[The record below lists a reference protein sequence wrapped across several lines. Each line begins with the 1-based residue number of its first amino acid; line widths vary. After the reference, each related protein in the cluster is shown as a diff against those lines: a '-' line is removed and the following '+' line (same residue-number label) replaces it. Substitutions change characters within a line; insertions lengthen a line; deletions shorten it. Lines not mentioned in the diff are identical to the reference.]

1 MKAICTQDVVFMGK
15 VVFEEGQM
23 YEFKEENTGA
33 LEGYT
38 VQTAMGHGF
47 FSKKDKTLKKHFKKE
62 GDFGFKK
69 LEKEYLARV
78 EQEEEEYEEDEY

>member
-1 MKAICTQDVVFMGK
+1 MKAICTKDVVFMGK

-23 YEFKEENTGA
+23 YNFKEENTGA

-38 VQTAMGHGF
+38 VNTSMGHGF

-62 GDFGFKK
+62 GDLGFKK
-69 LEKEYLARV
+69 LEKAYMESL
-78 EQEEEEYEEDEY
+78 EDTEDYEEDEY